1 MTIVAAVAAAV
12 ASAVAAVTK
21 SSILIIIVAIYNGS
35 ALSLAQLRRIDYLL
49 KFIGYHIKGYC
60 YYSE

>member
-49 KFIGYHIKGYC
+49 KFIG
-60 YYSE
+60 